1 MRRFSYSSSNAL
13 RAARQAVD
21 LPPPTPL
28 DIPESILAA
37 CAAVIG
43 VDEPE
48 SGVLRVYSIKAP
60 RGAEPFEPIVF
71 EVPGADE

>member
-13 RAARQAVD
+13 RAARQAAE
-21 LPPPTPL
+21 LPPPEAL
-28 DIPESILAA
+28 NIPESILAA
-37 CAAVIG
+37 CAAVVG

-48 SGVLRVYSIKAP
+48 PGVLRVYSIKAP

-71 EVPGADE
+71 EVPGGDE